1 MERCNCKHIVTA
13 EKCFL
18 ACSDYCK
25 EEKHCH
31 LKTQTRNNHVLDVVP
46 GRLLCRQVL
55 VNGAPDFKQHP
66 SSIQRMQTWPAR
78 AATSLCFLGFFA
90 RKRRCRQWSEIWR
103 PNSWLLPRYCFFEKG
118 NIGHEPQN
126 QNIKLH
132 QASYFLWMEKDGR
145 KGRAHLRGGKKFVRR
160 WRDPGLVFNSR
171 RRGLIND
178 RSSFFKLWFAVRMLS
193 LVKHWLIVRNNS
205 RQKW

>member
-118 NIGHEPQN
+118 NIAIRSWTTESEYQ
-126 QNIKLH
+126 I
-132 QASYFLWMEKDGR
+132 ASGIILFVNGEGWQKRQSPFARREKICAPVTRPGVCFQSPATRIEQRPERFWRLFL
-145 KGRAHLRGGKKFVRR
+145 
-160 WRDPGLVFNSR
+160 
-171 RRGLIND
+171 
-178 RSSFFKLWFAVRMLS
+178 SSDSPYVC
-193 LVKHWLIVRNNS
+193 
-205 RQKW
+205 

>member
-132 QASYFLWMEKDGR
+132 QVSYFF
-145 KGRAHLRGGKKFVRR
+145 LRGR
-160 WRDPGLVFNSR
+160 LVGNAK
-171 RRGLIND
+171 I
-178 RSSFFKLWFAVRMLS
+178 FACHISTLTRCREGFS
-193 LVKHWLIVRNNS
+193 NTN
-205 RQKW
+205 

>member
-90 RKRRCRQWSEIWR
+90 RKRRCRKWSEIWR

-132 QASYFLWMEKDGR
+132 QVSYFFLNGAGWQKKAEPICEE
-145 KGRAHLRGGKKFVRR
+145 GKSLCAG
-160 WRDPGLVFNSR
+160 DET
-171 RRGLIND
+171 RGLFSIAGD
-178 RSSFFKLWFAVRMLS
+178 EDWSTTGALFLSSDSPYVC
-193 LVKHWLIVRNNS
+193 
-205 RQKW
+205 